1 MFKSVWYYN
10 LTKPPLAPPDW
21 IFPPVW
27 SILYFSMLVALLLYL
42 FKPAQNKKS
51 GYIYFAVQLILNLLW
66 AIVFFYLKNMFLALI
81 VIILLDIFVILTIKS
96 FYKVSKISGLIL
108 IPYLI
113 WILFATYLNIGYL
126 VLNAQDS
133 KKYIAELLFAE
144 F

>member
-1 MFKSVWYYN
+1 MFTSSLYYN
-10 LTKPPLAPPDW
+10 LLKPPLAPPDW

-42 FKPAQNKKS
+42 FKLAQNKKS
-51 GYIYFAVQLILNLLW
+51 GYIYFIAQLILNLLW
-66 AIVFFYLKNMFLALI
+66 TPAFFYLQNIVLALI

-108 IPYLI
+108 MPYLL

-126 VLNAQDS
+126 VLNA
-133 KKYIAELLFAE
+133 
-144 F
+144 

>member
-51 GYIYFAVQLILNLLW
+51 DYIYFIAQLFLNLLW
-66 AIVFFYLKNMFLALI
+66 APVFFYLKNMFLALI

-96 FYKVSKISGLIL
+96 FYKVSKISSLIL

-126 VLNAQDS
+126 VLNA
-133 KKYIAELLFAE
+133 
-144 F
+144 

>member
-42 FKPAQNKKS
+42 FKRAQNKKS
-51 GYIYFAVQLILNLLW
+51 GSIYFIAQLILNFLW
-66 AIVFFYLKNMFLALI
+66 TPTFFYLQNIVLALI

-113 WILFATYLNIGYL
+113 WILSATYLNIGYL
-126 VLNAQDS
+126 VLNA
-133 KKYIAELLFAE
+133 
-144 F
+144 

>member
-66 AIVFFYLKNMFLALI
+66 TPAFFYLQNIVLALI

-96 FYKVSKISGLIL
+96 FYKISKISGLIL
-108 IPYLI
+108 IPYLL

-126 VLNAQDS
+126 VLNASDS
-133 KKYIAELLFAE
+133 KKYIAKLLFAE

>member
-113 WILFATYLNIGYL
+113 WILFVTYLNIGYL
-126 VLNAQDS
+126 VLNA
-133 KKYIAELLFAE
+133 
-144 F
+144 

>member
-113 WILFATYLNIGYL
+113 WTLFATYLNIGYL
-126 VLNAQDS
+126 VLNA
-133 KKYIAELLFAE
+133 
-144 F
+144 

>member
-42 FKPAQNKKS
+42 FKLAQNKKS

-126 VLNAQDS
+126 VLNA
-133 KKYIAELLFAE
+133 
-144 F
+144 

>member
-42 FKPAQNKKS
+42 FKPTQNKKS
-51 GYIYFAVQLILNLLW
+51 CYIYFIAQLFLNLLW
-66 AIVFFYLKNMFLALI
+66 APVFFYLKNMFLALI

-113 WILFATYLNIGYL
+113 WILSATYLNIGYL
-126 VLNAQDS
+126 VLNA
-133 KKYIAELLFAE
+133 
-144 F
+144 

>member
-27 SILYFSMLVALLLYL
+27 STLYFSMLVALLLYL
-42 FKPAQNKKS
+42 FKPAQNKKL
-51 GYIYFAVQLILNLLW
+51 GYIYFIAQLILNFLW
-66 AIVFFYLKNMFLALI
+66 TPTFFYLQNIVLALI

-126 VLNAQDS
+126 VLNA
-133 KKYIAELLFAE
+133 
-144 F
+144 

>member
-51 GYIYFAVQLILNLLW
+51 GYIYFAVQLILLW

-126 VLNAQDS
+126 VLNA
-133 KKYIAELLFAE
+133 
-144 F
+144 

>member
-42 FKPAQNKKS
+42 FKPTQNKKS
-51 GYIYFAVQLILNLLW
+51 DYIYFAVQLILNLLW
-66 AIVFFYLKNMFLALI
+66 TPAFFYLQNIVLALI

-108 IPYLI
+108 MPYLL

-126 VLNAQDS
+126 VLNA
-133 KKYIAELLFAE
+133 
-144 F
+144 

>member
-27 SILYFSMLVALLLYL
+27 SILYCSIFLAFLLYI
-42 FKPAQNKKS
+42 FTPVQNKKS
-51 GYIYFAVQLILNLLW
+51 GYVYFTVQLALNLLW
-66 AIVFFYLKNMFLALI
+66 TPAFFYLQNIVLALI

-108 IPYLI
+108 MPYLL

-126 VLNAQDS
+126 VLNA
-133 KKYIAELLFAE
+133 
-144 F
+144 

>member
-27 SILYFSMLVALLLYL
+27 SILYFTILTALLLYI
-42 FKPAQNKKS
+42 FTPVQYKKS
-51 GYIYFAVQLILNLLW
+51 GYIYFIAQLILNFLW
-66 AIVFFYLKNMFLALI
+66 TPTFFYLQNIVLALI

-108 IPYLI
+108 MPYLL

-126 VLNAQDS
+126 VLNA
-133 KKYIAELLFAE
+133 
-144 F
+144 

>member
-1 MFKSVWYYN
+1 MFKSVWYYQ
-10 LTKPPLAPPDW
+10 LLKPPLAPPDW

-42 FKPAQNKKS
+42 FKPVQNKKS

-66 AIVFFYLKNMFLALI
+66 TPAFFYLQNIVLALI

-126 VLNAQDS
+126 VLNA
-133 KKYIAELLFAE
+133 
-144 F
+144 

>member
-27 SILYFSMLVALLLYL
+27 STLYFSMLVALLLYL
-42 FKPAQNKKS
+42 FKPSQNKKS
-51 GYIYFAVQLILNLLW
+51 GYIYFIAQLILNFLW
-66 AIVFFYLKNMFLALI
+66 TPTFFYLQNIVLALI

-126 VLNAQDS
+126 VLNA
-133 KKYIAELLFAE
+133 
-144 F
+144 

>member
-42 FKPAQNKKS
+42 FKPSQNKKS
-51 GYIYFAVQLILNLLW
+51 GYIYFIAQLILNLLW
-66 AIVFFYLKNMFLALI
+66 TPAFFYLQNIVLALI

-108 IPYLI
+108 MPYLL

-126 VLNAQDS
+126 VLNA
-133 KKYIAELLFAE
+133 
-144 F
+144 

>member
-42 FKPAQNKKS
+42 FKPTQNKKS

-66 AIVFFYLKNMFLALI
+66 TPAFFYLQNIILALI

-126 VLNAQDS
+126 ILNA
-133 KKYIAELLFAE
+133 
-144 F
+144 

>member
-42 FKPAQNKKS
+42 FKPSQNKKS

-66 AIVFFYLKNMFLALI
+66 TPAFFYLQNIILALI

-108 IPYLI
+108 MPYLL

-126 VLNAQDS
+126 CCKICIWKNHIIS
-133 KKYIAELLFAE
+133 LLSVY
-144 F
+144 

>member
-42 FKPAQNKKS
+42 FKTAQNKKS
-51 GYIYFAVQLILNLLW
+51 GYIYFIAQLFLNLLW
-66 AIVFFYLKNMFLALI
+66 APVFFYLKNMFLALI

-108 IPYLI
+108 MPYLL

-126 VLNAQDS
+126 VLNA
-133 KKYIAELLFAE
+133 
-144 F
+144 

>member
-51 GYIYFAVQLILNLLW
+51 GYIYFAVQLIFNLLW
-66 AIVFFYLKNMFLALI
+66 TPAFFYLKNMFLALI

-96 FYKVSKISGLIL
+96 FYKVSKISSLIL
-108 IPYLI
+108 IPYLL

-126 VLNAQDS
+126 VLNA
-133 KKYIAELLFAE
+133 
-144 F
+144 

>member
-27 SILYFSMLVALLLYL
+27 STLYFSMLVALLLYL
-42 FKPAQNKKS
+42 FKPSQNKKS
-51 GYIYFAVQLILNLLW
+51 GYIYFIAQLILNFLW
-66 AIVFFYLKNMFLALI
+66 TPTFFYLQNIVLALI

-96 FYKVSKISGLIL
+96 FYKISKISGLIL
-108 IPYLI
+108 IPYLL

-126 VLNAQDS
+126 VLNA
-133 KKYIAELLFAE
+133 
-144 F
+144 

>member
-51 GYIYFAVQLILNLLW
+51 DYIYFIAQLFLNLLW
-66 AIVFFYLKNMFLALI
+66 APVFFYLKNMFLALI

-126 VLNAQDS
+126 VLNA
-133 KKYIAELLFAE
+133 
-144 F
+144 